1 MRKAYFDQIGGL
13 DELHYGKMGKEAQ
26 EISLK
31 TWLSGGRV
39 ILNRN
44 AWYGHWD
51 KDRGLYQDMRGEKEK
66 SQSISSAGIGTNDGR
81 GDEVRGLVD

>member
-1 MRKAYFDQIGGL
+1 MRRRSRVDILQLMTFQGSCWFMRKAYFEQIGGL

-31 TWLSGGRV
+31 AWLSGGRV

-51 KDRGLYQDMRGEKEK
+51 KDRGLYRDMKAEKEK
-66 SQSISSAGIGTNDGR
+66 
-81 GDEVRGLVD
+81 